1 MVLLMKAP
9 LSRFVLVLSV
19 ALAAASL
26 RAANAEP
33 VTPNAL
39 PETRALLQ
47 LLYDLSGKHMLT
59 GQHNYPN
66 IKDRN
71 SRFAADFTGKH
82 PAVFSIDM
90 GHAQAGNTDSYLAR
104 PDIVQEAIRQH
115 RMGALVSICWHAV
128 PPTADEPITFSRQ
141 PDSDPARLTSVQGQ
155 LLDEQFRDVLTP
167 GTALHTKWTQ
177 QVDTIAVFLKQLEE
191 ARVPVLW
198 RPYHEMNGD
207 WFWWGGRTG
216 EYSTKRLWRQIFDRY
231 VHHHKLK
238 NLVWVW
244 NVDRPSRPGMEHELY
259 FPGSEYLD
267 VVSFDVYGNDF
278 AQSYYNGLVKLAAG
292 KPLALAE
299 VGNPPSL
306 EILDRQ
312 PLWTFYV
319 VWAGMTRNTTR
330 TDYERLFNDPRILNL
345 EDPAY
350 AAALS
355 TYRQSIN
362 LPPVAFTPPPRSFSG
377 LWTLDGNRTH
387 IGRAGL
393 STLPAY
399 IEIDQRGSELKTRS
413 TRITEW
419 GDNQHIEETL
429 TLDGTET
436 KADNRTAR
444 ARLDAS
450 SNEIVIDSTVTL
462 SWAPDNPITNHE
474 TWKLSP
480 DGRELIITRRST
492 SRQGNQIV
500 TSVYTKSL

>member
-1 MVLLMKAP
+1 
-9 LSRFVLVLSV
+9 
-19 ALAAASL
+19 
-26 RAANAEP
+26 
-33 VTPNAL
+33 
-39 PETRALLQ
+39 
-47 LLYDLSGKHMLT
+47 
-59 GQHNYPN
+59 
-66 IKDRN
+66 
-71 SRFAADFTGKH
+71 
-82 PAVFSIDM
+82 M
-90 GHAQAGNTDSYLAR
+90 GR
-104 PDIVQEAIRQH
+104 PH
-115 RMGALVSICWHAV
+115 RRIL
-128 PPTADEPITFSRQ
+128 
-141 PDSDPARLTSVQGQ
+141 
-155 LLDEQFRDVLTP
+155 
-167 GTALHTKWTQ
+167 
-177 QVDTIAVFLKQLEE
+177 
-191 ARVPVLW
+191 
-198 RPYHEMNGD
+198 
-207 WFWWGGRTG
+207 
-216 EYSTKRLWRQIFDRY
+216 
-231 VHHHKLK
+231 HKLK